1 MMFFFP
7 TKVQEQ
13 NCRIERKKVELD
25 LSRKIITETLG
36 FMKQRVL
43 ETKQKQMLV
52 RQVNDY
58 IGQEVKQALDEEE
71 RFYLSSDKD
80 RLKTPP
86 YVYVKRIQRPG
97 YEVLPKQTPVDVKKK
112 RGKSG

>member
-1 MMFFFP
+1 MFFFP

-43 ETKQKQMLV
+43 ETRQKQELV

-58 IGQEVKQALDEEE
+58 IGDEIRHALDEEE
-71 RFYLSSDKD
+71 QFYM
-80 RLKTPP
+80 
-86 YVYVKRIQRPG
+86 
-97 YEVLPKQTPVDVKKK
+97 
-112 RGKSG
+112 

>member
-1 MMFFFP
+1 MKDKEISELKAETAANKKEFTEKFRHLEDQLDEVRHAKHELQLELQQIQQNNNMMFFFP

-43 ETKQKQMLV
+43 ETKQK
-52 RQVNDY
+52 
-58 IGQEVKQALDEEE
+58 
-71 RFYLSSDKD
+71 
-80 RLKTPP
+80 
-86 YVYVKRIQRPG
+86 
-97 YEVLPKQTPVDVKKK
+97 
-112 RGKSG
+112 